1 MTHVDFGRQIQYVAD
16 RADTETHPPY
26 RAMLEVWLEHLKA
39 EAALDIDRTMAT
51 VSPDAHFHSW
61 GGVFSDPDGA
71 RFDQVRGRYKAVMD
85 SGGFPPL
92 ELLCERFFIG
102 PDAILLEGD
111 NRSVL
116 TSEEAREAG
125 FEVTDGRRYV
135 GYSRLCCW
143 VPFKDGKILAED
155 LYWHP
160 PYRIEPLDEGGA
172 EA

>member
-1 MTHVDFGRQIQYVAD
+1 VTDIDFARQIQYVAGK
-16 RADTETHPPY
+16 AAAETDPRY
-26 RAMLEVWLEHLKA
+26 KAMLEVWLEHLRA
-39 EAALDIDRTMAT
+39 EAALDIERTMAT
-51 VSPDAHFHSW
+51 VSPDASFHSW
-61 GGVFSDPDGA
+61 GGVFQDPDGA
-71 RFDQVRGRYKAVMD
+71 RYDRVRSRYQAVMD

-116 TSEEAREAG
+116 TSEQARDAG
-125 FEVTDGRRYV
+125 FDVPAGQRYI

-143 VPFKDGKILAED
+143 VPFQDGKILAED

-160 PYRIEPLDEGGA
+160 PYRIEPLDESGA
-172 EA
+172 GT